1 MGNLDK
7 YDVINLTLGTHAG
20 SITGRDAIQKL
31 IYFTTTQIPAIP
43 VKYVSHYFGPSSGD
57 VAAGLAE
64 LVAFSFVEE
73 RDALRSSFSSSSYE
87 RFRYELTPDGWKI
100 FERTKDD
107 YKAQYVTIS
116 NIVSTCDAYCKLK
129 TSSLCFAA
137 KLHYTLVQQTH
148 KKETTLTLNKVQDL
162 AADFGWEINDRTITQ
177 GISILESLDLAS
189 IT

>member
-7 YDVINLTLGTHAG
+7 YDVINLTLGAHAG

-31 IYFTTTQIPAIP
+31 IYFVTTQIPAVP
-43 VKYVSHYFGPSSGD
+43 VKYVPHYFGPSSSD

-73 RDALRSSFSSSSYE
+73 RGALRSSSSSSSE

-100 FERTKDD
+100 FERAKDD
-107 YKAQYVTIS
+107 YKAQYVAIS
-116 NIVSTCDAYCKLK
+116 NVVSTCDAYCKLK

-137 KLHYTLVQQTH
+137 KLHYTIIRQTH

-162 AADFGWEINDRTITQ
+162 AADFGWKINDRTITQ
-177 GISILESLDLAS
+177 GISILESLDLVS
-189 IT
+189 IL